1 MPAMLK
7 TKLAQRS
14 AYALFAVG
22 TFLMFVYA
30 GFPTDALAGRI
41 VSEVARQSKG
51 QVQLKVGH
59 ASLWRGTGIALE
71 DVHVIR
77 PGAQPLSFDAL
88 RVRLRLL
95 PLLLLRRSVTV
106 QVPAGRGLFVSTLT
120 KHGDGLDVHLEA
132 SQLDFATMPML
143 SRSLGITAA
152 GVLDLEG
159 DLSAVPDLQH
169 TQGHLN
175 ITMDHVAMGPG
186 SVYGLALPR
195 LDLGK
200 LEVALKVQD
209 GHAKIGQFK
218 QTGGTVNLMAQGGVE
233 LATPVA
239 RSTLD
244 VCSKVRL
251 DPVFLDKNPKLR
263 SVMQL
268 AEVQLRRDPDGFL
281 NAPLVGTLGSPQ
293 LRPGLCPKR

>member
-1 MPAMLK
+1 MLK

-14 AYALFAVG
+14 AYALFALM
-22 TFLMFVYA
+22 TFMLFVYA

-51 QVQLKVGH
+51 AVQLKVGH
-59 ASLWRGTGIALE
+59 ASLWRGTGISLD
-71 DVHVIR
+71 DVHVFR
-77 PGAQPLSFDAL
+77 PGSPPLSFEAL

-95 PLLLLRRSVTV
+95 PLLIFRRSVTV
-106 QVPAGRGLFVSTLT
+106 EVPVGRGHLFTTLT
-120 KHGDGLDVHLEA
+120 RHGDGLDVHLEGNA
-132 SQLDFATMPML
+132 LDFAAMPVV
-143 SRSLGITAA
+143 SRSLGIAAA
-152 GVLDLEG
+152 GVVDFEG

-169 TQGHLN
+169 SQGYLN
-175 ITMDHVAMGPG
+175 VAIDHVAVGPG

-200 LEVALKVQD
+200 IEVAMKVQD

-233 LATPVA
+233 LAVPVA

-244 VCSKVRL
+244 LCSKVRL
-251 DPVFLDKNPKLR
+251 DPAFLDKNPKLR

-268 AEVQLRRDPDGFL
+268 AEVQLRRDAEGFL
-281 NAPLVGTLGSPQ
+281 NAPIVGIVSAPQ